1 MEIQLHSAL
10 LSSPWFWLLF
20 LPFLFRL
27 LYVRLL
33 ATRDQV
39 DDMSIGSGPIRQPWS
54 LPLIRNLLQIDLRE
68 PLTSVNELAKK
79 YRDCVRLELPGGT
92 SLVLINSYRL
102 YDEICD
108 HKRFHK
114 EPTGALYEARCGGGD
129 GLFTAFTDEENWGI
143 AHRVLS
149 PYFGQTEVKEVFDG
163 KRRSYATVV
172 PAAGAAI
179 VDGSESP

>member
-1 MEIQLHSAL
+1 MEIQFHSAL

-27 LYVRLL
+27 LYVRL
-33 ATRDQV
+33 AAARHQA
-39 DDMSIGSGPIRQPWS
+39 DDKSIGSRPIPQPRS
-54 LPLIRNLLQIDLRE
+54 LPLLKNLLQIDLRE

-79 YRDCVRLELPGGT
+79 YRDCFRLELPGGT

-163 KRRSYATVV
+163 KASALRYCC
-172 PAAGAAI
+172 PCC
-179 VDGSESP
+179 GSCHC